1 MKRLYGICLLLSV
14 FLCSCE
20 VNVPQKSQEQGRNEA
35 KITLRPTEI
44 PEETEVTEPTAEPYE
59 IIEKRNIK
67 IKGRRYKYAAYIQ
80 TVSGK
85 IMLMSLKT
93 EEDVLYIPSEIEGNP
108 VVLVGRPGEEGYQ
121 WSNQID
127 TNKPEWNLGKKKR
140 PLKRVIFEEGIER
153 MDDFGGVVADEII
166 IPKSM
171 REIEDSAFYKAQIK
185 RVLVRSSQV
194 NLGFRAFYGSTL
206 EQIRFPNDF
215 SGRIDSLCFNGSN
228 LKEFRWPAYG
238 KQKLGDMGNSI
249 FEGCKK
255 LKKITFPENQERII
269 IPKHSFFWCKK
280 LTKLEFPASTKKVVY
295 EATHYADNYKY
306 GVSTLIFKG
315 KKTKLK
321 GGDIRDVNLLT
332 EVPDGLSL
340 ITVKKIVAPKDSKVI
355 EFAKKAVKIAD
366 MDEWKPE
373 DATCE
378 NGLDHPAVLQEDLVP
393 VEYEIR
399 G

>member
-14 FLCSCE
+14 FLYSCE

-44 PEETEVTEPTAEPYE
+44 PEETEVMEPTAEPYD

-194 NLGFRAFYGSTL
+194 NLGSRAFYGSTL
-206 EQIRFPNDF
+206 EQIRLPDDF
-215 SGRIDSLCFNGSN
+215 KGMIGTDCFNSSN
-228 LKEFRWPAYG
+228 LEEFWWPAYG
-238 KQKLGDMGNSI
+238 RQQITDISPSV
-249 FEGCKK
+249 FQECKK
-255 LKKITFPENQERII
+255 LERVVFPENQECIY
-269 IPKHSFFWCKK
+269 IPKNAFWQC
-280 LTKLEFPASTKKVVY
+280 TKLRELVFPASTKKVVY
-295 EATHYADNYKY
+295 SESYYADNFKH
-306 GVSTLIFKG
+306 GVDTLIFKG
-315 KKTKLK
+315 KDTQLE
-321 GGDIRDVNLLT
+321 GGDIHLVAQIAYT
-332 EVPDGLSL
+332 PEHFLS
-340 ITVKKIVAPKDSKVI
+340 VSKIIAPKDSEAI
-355 EFAKKAVKIAD
+355 RFAKKAVKISYMKD
-366 MDEWKPE
+366 WKPDE
-373 DATCE
+373 ATCE
-378 NGLDHPAVLQEDLVP
+378 NHLDFQKIPKKHLVP
-393 VEYEIR
+393 VDYEIR
-399 G
+399 NE